1 MNAGEILLLTSDG
14 ITEATVTKPLGSPQK
29 SESSTSSML
38 GSPGLWQLLLQ
49 EPAPFDLT
57 NLLVSIREHT
67 NNVQED
73 DQTILSLE
81 VL

>member
-1 MNAGEILLLTSDG
+1 MHNTQPITS
-14 ITEATVTKPLGSPQK
+14 P
-29 SESSTSSML
+29 ML
-38 GSPGLWQLLLQ
+38 GSSGLWQLLLQ
-49 EPAPFDLT
+49 EGAPFDLT
-57 NLLVSIREHT
+57 NLLAHIRERT